1 MIAITAE
8 FIVGEYDRS
17 YLESLLESVSE
28 KTRGAHRPK
37 KAAPGNQVQ
46 PDDNDDES
54 EEEADWED
62 QDLDMD

>member
-1 MIAITAE
+1 MI
-8 FIVGEYDRS
+8 
-17 YLESLLESVSE
+17 ESLLESVSE

-37 KAAPGNQVQ
+37 KVAPGSQIQ

-62 QDLDMD
+62 QDLDME